1 MTLIQDVR
9 IHEHKSVYICVC
21 VCIYIYIYI
30 YMYIHMFIYMYV
42 CVYVCVCLFVCVT
55 RRFLN
60 EKVVYAGEEREII
73 ACNRN

>member
-1 MTLIQDVR
+1 MTKYNVVMCNLG
-9 IHEHKSVYICVC
+9 ECG
-21 VCIYIYIYI
+21 CISNSWLG
-30 YMYIHMFIYMYV
+30 
-42 CVYVCVCLFVCVT
+42 VCVCLFVCVT